1 MVTGVLNT
9 NSNAG
14 IYITDE
20 KQSKSVNVRPGQYLY
35 LAVND
40 CWVPVV
46 IQYSPQSRGW
56 FFQNLENIDI
66 DGLLTRDGKESRYLS
81 GAGGKNKFFFALFG
95 EGTDQVSCS
104 EI

>member
-56 FFQNLENIDI
+56 FF
-66 DGLLTRDGKESRYLS
+66 
-81 GAGGKNKFFFALFG
+81 
-95 EGTDQVSCS
+95 
-104 EI
+104 